1 MLGVTSYL
9 AKSQEECF
17 SGAASVEIKW
27 ALGGDPSRP
36 LSPTSSWS
44 GLGPRLA
51 QAAPAP
57 LGLWGR

>member
-17 SGAASVEIKW
+17 LGAARVEIKW

-36 LSPTSSWS
+36 PSSPPHC
-44 GLGPRLA
+44 GLA
-51 QAAPAP
+51 WA
-57 LGLWGR
+57 LG

>member
-17 SGAASVEIKW
+17 LGAASVEIKW

-36 LSPTSSWS
+36 PLPHLIVVW
-44 GLGPRLA
+44 LGP
-51 QAAPAP
+51 
-57 LGLWGR
+57 